1 MKTPIRPLAM
11 AIALIHSPFALA
23 ADAGAE
29 RELETVTISASR
41 SETNVEEMPL
51 HTTVIA
57 RDEIE
62 RSPAQTL
69 DQLLRGVPG
78 MNFSG
83 VPASQSDP
91 TGHQTKMRGL
101 GNAKVL
107 VLLDGVP
114 IHDPFYMTT
123 QWFKLPLSNIERVE
137 VVRGGNSSLWGNMA
151 VAGVVNV
158 VTRRARDNAG
168 EVTMS
173 IGSRGTAN
181 LALSKNFA
189 VSEALSFH
197 LAADLYHT
205 DGYQTTPSE
214 YLWRFPGKG
223 AVRADNRN
231 LQLTTYF
238 KPASDLSG
246 FVRVGYH
253 VQDQDISYENG
264 SNVQRSPDFAANLT
278 KALGAGSSLTANAW
292 AQYVRFEKYN
302 GSTCYYQGGTSCVN
316 SNSASLTPAA
326 VNDHVVEFY
335 TQYGH
340 QRYREQGAS
349 LIYSQRL
356 AGRWT
361 GFEAGIDYRA
371 LKAEDTERFYTTPTS
386 PAVPQGNFNS
396 STFGEGRQTFAGL
409 FGQTR
414 VFPIDPLEVTLSAR
428 FDTWRISDRANTR
441 STAAGVT
448 TGGELPASD
457 KSAFNPSLALRYE
470 LTDAASLRAAAYKA
484 FRAPG
489 FNNLT
494 RTFGTG
500 TSTTIANPDLAP
512 ETLTGWEL
520 GGDYRKG
527 PLSLSATY
535 FMYDIKDMIATYTAK
550 AGSAPAQVQ
559 LICGGPALPGCG
571 GSAKYYTNDQDGRA
585 HGVELTGNW
594 RIRHDLS
601 LDAWYTRTET
611 YLTRHGNIVTDPVGV
626 QLVAVPKDL
635 ASIGVNWRPLEKLRT
650 FAEVRY
656 IGAMLLD
663 TTSTNGT
670 TRFGQGSNTVV
681 NASATWAWSPAVDV
695 FGSVVNLFDR
705 AYSENAYAYNQP
717 YNRSLSQPRALS
729 AGLRMRF

>member
-1 MKTPIRPLAM
+1 MNTSLRPLVIV
-11 AIALIHSPFALA
+11 IASLYSPFLLA
-23 ADAGAE
+23 ADAGPE

-41 SETNVEEMPL
+41 SETKVEEMPL

-91 TGHQTKMRGL
+91 TSHQTKMRGL

-158 VTRRARDNAG
+158 VTRRAKDNAG
-168 EVTMS
+168 EAMVS
-173 IGSRGTAN
+173 VGSRGTAN
-181 LALSKNFA
+181 IALSKNFV
-189 VSEALSFH
+189 VSDALSFH
-197 LAADLYHT
+197 LAADVYHT

-214 YLWRFPGKG
+214 YLWRFPNKG
-223 AVRADNRN
+223 AVVAENRN

-238 KPASDLSG
+238 KPAADLSG
-246 FVRVGYH
+246 FVRLGYH
-253 VQDQDISYENG
+253 VQDQDISYQNG

-278 KALGAGSSLTANAW
+278 KTFSPTRSLSASAW

-302 GSTCYYQGGTSCVN
+302 GSTCYYQGGTSCLN
-316 SNSASLTPAA
+316 SNSATLTPAK
-326 VNDHVVEFY
+326 VTRDVVEFY

-349 LIYSQRL
+349 LMFSQ
-356 AGRWT
+356 AFNGRWT
-361 GFEAGIDYRA
+361 GFQAGVDYRG
-371 LKAEDTERFYTTPTS
+371 LKAEDTEYFYTTPGS
-386 PAVPQGNFNS
+386 PAAPQGNFNS
-396 STFGEGRQTFAGL
+396 STFGEGRQTFTGL

-414 VFPIDPLEVTLSAR
+414 IFPIDPLEVTLSAR
-428 FDTWRISDRANTR
+428 YDTWRISDRANTR

-448 TGGELPASD
+448 TGGELPAGD

-520 GGDYRKG
+520 GGDYRQG

-585 HGVELTGNW
+585 HGIELTGNW
-594 RIRHDLS
+594 RIRHNLS
-601 LDAWYTRTET
+601 LDAWYTHTET
-611 YLTRHGNIVTDPVGV
+611 YLTRHGSVVTDPVGV

-635 ASIGVNWRPLEKLRT
+635 ASVGLNWRPIDKLRT
-650 FAEVRY
+650 FTEVRY

-663 TTSTNGT
+663 TTGNNGT
-670 TRFGQGSNTVV
+670 TRYGQGANTIV
-681 NASATWAWSPAVDV
+681 NASATWAWSPILDI

-705 AYSENAYAYNQP
+705 AYSENAYAWNQP
-717 YNRSLSQPRALS
+717 YNRSLSQPRALT
-729 AGLRMRF
+729 AGVRMRF

>member
-41 SETNVEEMPL
+41 SETKVEEMPL

-189 VSEALSFH
+189 VSEALSFQ

-386 PAVPQGNFNS
+386 PAAPQGNFNS

-535 FMYDIKDMIATYTAK
+535 FMYDIKDMIATYSAK

-681 NASATWAWSPAVDV
+681 NASATWAWRPSVDV

-729 AGLRMRF
+729 AGLRVRF

>member
-41 SETNVEEMPL
+41 SETKVEEMPL

-386 PAVPQGNFNS
+386 PAAPQGNFNS

-681 NASATWAWSPAVDV
+681 NASANWAWRPSVDV

>member
-41 SETNVEEMPL
+41 SETKVEEMPL

-62 RSPAQTL
+62 RSPAQTI

-137 VVRGGNSSLWGNMA
+137 VVRGGNYSPWSNMA

-302 GSTCYYQGGTSCVN
+302 GSTCYDQGGTCLN

-356 AGRWT
+356 SGRWT

-386 PAVPQGNFNS
+386 PAAPQGNFNS
-396 STFGEGRQTFAGL
+396 STFGEGRQTFTGL

-414 VFPIDPLEVTLSAR
+414 IFPIDPLEVTLSAR

-594 RIRHDLS
+594 RVRHDLS

-681 NASATWAWSPAVDV
+681 NASATWAWSPSVDV